1 MSKENKPIV
10 RVFVHLAAGHDA
22 IEWKRNWEKQMLL
35 GINDASPYGYA
46 RADTMGCLVTFSR
59 TLPETTAFRY
69 LRLALRLLL
78 GFDIIHAY
86 RNRGPAFASDA
97 VWTHTESQFLAIAL
111 LMRLQS
117 KVSHRPKIIG
127 QAVWLLDRW
136 PRLNFIQRWLYRHL
150 IKEIDVLTVLSP
162 ENREI
167 AARLFP
173 RTRVEFVRFGIPN
186 EVGEAAAVRSHQPLR
201 VLCLGN
207 DRHRDWE
214 TAVRALG
221 NQDGIEVTIVSNTA
235 KRSLC
240 SGTSNVRIQT
250 VSSNEELKALF
261 RQATLMLVPLKA
273 NHHASGITVL
283 QEAALLGLPIIS
295 SDTGG
300 LRAYFGDDAV
310 VYIPPSE
317 PASLLQAVQFA
328 RRHPEDMHR
337 LATVAQR
344 HMTSKRMGCE
354 AYVRRHVELTY
365 ELLKIAANLPERPHA
380 EAT

>member
-1 MSKENKPIV
+1 MRNQNKQIV

-22 IEWKRNWEKQMLL
+22 IEWKRNWEKQTLL

-46 RADTMGCLVTFSR
+46 RADTMGCLVTFSQ
-59 TLPETTAFRY
+59 TFPEMALSKY
-69 LRLALRLLL
+69 LRLALRVLF
-78 GFDIIHAY
+78 GFDIVHAY
-86 RNRGPAFASDA
+86 RNRHAILASNV

-111 LMRLQS
+111 LMRVQGKAS
-117 KVSHRPKIIG
+117 RRPKIIG

-136 PRLNFIQRWLYRHL
+136 PRLNFIQRWVYKDL

-162 ENREI
+162 ENRAI

-173 RTRVEFVRFGIPN
+173 GTRIEFIRFGIPN
-186 EVGEAAAVRSHQPLR
+186 EVREETAVRNNHPLK

-207 DRHRDWE
+207 DRHRDWD
-214 TAVRALG
+214 TAVHALA
-221 NQDGIEVTIVSNTA
+221 NQDGIEVTIVSRTA

-240 SGTSNVRIQT
+240 FGASNVRIQT
-250 VSSNEELKALF
+250 VSSNDELKRLF
-261 RQATLMLVPLKA
+261 RTASLMLVPLKA

-295 SDTGG
+295 TDTGG

-310 VYIPPSE
+310 IYIPPFQ

-328 RRHPEDMHR
+328 GRDPEAMHR
-337 LATVAQR
+337 LAKIAQS
-344 HMTSKRMGCE
+344 HMTSKGMGCE
-354 AYVRRHVELTY
+354 AYVRRHVELTN